1 MYFLRLLIDI
11 VLYIIYANQD
21 SINSMMINIIYYVY
35 VPLRLVHSNDLNQHT
50 CGLITSLTQRRS
62 LLLLCSKLK
71 EIHSLFNISC
81 YRMFFFSKTSHSIR
95 RSIDTSPSHQSSNN
109 LFLSDCCVVSS
120 WLYTCFHHDG
130 LVSMLV
136 DCCVMFRGRAQ
147 WCYHLSIHLVHHIAR
162 TIRPP
167 SPNYINQ

>member
-1 MYFLRLLIDI
+1 
-11 VLYIIYANQD
+11 
-21 SINSMMINIIYYVY
+21 MISTNILADWSLHSLKEEVCCYYVPNWKRNILY
-35 VPLRLVHSNDLNQHT
+35 SIFHVIVCFSFQ
-50 CGLITSLTQRRS
+50 
-62 LLLLCSKLK
+62 KLPA
-71 EIHSLFNISC
+71 
-81 YRMFFFSKTSHSIR
+81 IR
-95 RSIDTSPSHQSSNN
+95 RCIDTSPSHQSSNN

-130 LVSMLV
+130 LVSSLV

-167 SPNYINQ
+167 SPNYINQLILASGEVCTQPNMHRLTVL